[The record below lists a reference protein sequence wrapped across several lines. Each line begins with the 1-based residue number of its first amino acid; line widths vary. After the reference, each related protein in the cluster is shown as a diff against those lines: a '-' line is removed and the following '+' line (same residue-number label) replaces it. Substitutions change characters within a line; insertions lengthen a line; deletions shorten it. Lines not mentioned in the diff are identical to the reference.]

1 MKHMGIF
8 LGVSSLVGALSA
20 NLYAATNSSQVTYGG
35 TLVAEPC
42 EIVPEFENFSVEFNS
57 ISTKELYSNSRILS
71 KEFEL
76 QLKDCDASIANSV
89 TTIFNGNATPDGLL
103 EFDANSEASGAA
115 IGIETLSGVKLP
127 LNPTSGVSYPSQPI
141 KNGAMTIRLRAYLQ
155 GKARAIANNSIKP
168 GNFSA
173 TMTYTLSYQ

>member
-1 MKHMGIF
+1 MKQVYIF
-8 LGVSSLVGALSA
+8 LGVSLLIGFFSA
-20 NLYAATNSSQVTYGG
+20 NVWAAANTSQVTYGG
-35 TLVAEPC
+35 TLIAEPC

-71 KEFEL
+71 KEFEF

-89 TTIFNGNATPDGLL
+89 TALFSGNATSDGLL
-103 EFDANSEASGAA
+103 EFDAHSEASGAA

-127 LNPTSGVSYPSQPI
+127 LNPTSGSSYPSQPI

-155 GKARAIANNSIKP
+155 GKASAVANNSITP
-168 GNFSA
+168 GNFFA

>member
-103 EFDANSEASGAA
+103 
-115 IGIETLSGVKLP
+115 
-127 LNPTSGVSYPSQPI
+127 
-141 KNGAMTIRLRAYLQ
+141 
-155 GKARAIANNSIKP
+155 
-168 GNFSA
+168 
-173 TMTYTLSYQ
+173 